1 MTKKGVVEVLTKR
14 LREERRRQKGAH
26 LTGTFLCSSD
36 TTKIKYSRDKLISLP
51 EINISHLLDLYTLI
65 LISQINIVIVTDKK
79 S

>member
-26 LTGTFLCSSD
+26 LTGNFLWSSD
-36 TTKIKYSRDKLISLP
+36 TAKIKYRRDKLLSLP
-51 EINISHLLDLYTLI
+51 EMNVSRLLDLYTSI
-65 LISQINIVIVTDKK
+65 LISQINILIVIDEK